1 MATLLNII
9 VEVGMFVALIGMLYC
24 IVQVVDVIREERERL
39 MWYRQTKAPV
49 LNDKDDYNEP
59 PKE

>member
-1 MATLLNII
+1 MAAFLNII
-9 VEVGMFVALIGMLYC
+9 VEVGMFIALLGILYC

-39 MWYRQTKAPV
+39 MWYRQSKAPV

>member
-1 MATLLNII
+1 MIDFVNGLIQAALFFSI
-9 VEVGMFVALIGMLYC
+9 VGLIYA
-24 IVQVVDVIREERERL
+24 IVLVVDVIREERERL

-59 PKE
+59 PKV

>member
-39 MWYRQTKAPV
+39 MWYRQSKAPV